1 MIETS
6 QLRLLPWR
14 SPEGKPCYLSTSDP
28 NSRVSRLADKVEEE
42 QIECGNVVLEGA
54 QEVLA
59 DEAAGEVAV
68 RFALTQ
74 AVLSLRDVLLIA
86 HSRGERLPDPEVR

>member
-59 DEAAGEVAV
+59 DQAAGEVAV

-74 AVLSLRDVLLIA
+74 AVLSLRDVLLVA
-86 HSRGERLPDPEVR
+86 HSRGERLPDPGVR

>member
-1 MIETS
+1 MIAPTRTVACV
-6 QLRLLPWR
+6 Q
-14 SPEGKPCYLSTSDP
+14 
-28 NSRVSRLADKVEEE
+28 
-42 QIECGNVVLEGA
+42 VVLEGA

-59 DEAAGEVAV
+59 DQVAGEVSL

-86 HSRGERLPDPEVR
+86 HSRGQRLPDPEVH

>member
-28 NSRVSRLADKVEEE
+28 NSRFSRLADEIEEE

-74 AVLSLRDVLLIA
+74 ALLSLREVLLVA
-86 HSRGERLPDPEVR
+86 HSRGRRLGPVGEP

>member
-28 NSRVSRLADKVEEE
+28 NSRFSRLADEIEEE

-74 AVLSLRDVLLIA
+74 ALLSLREVLLVA
-86 HSRGERLPDPEVR
+86 HSRGRRLGSVGEP